1 MTTRVNCPLK
11 PGISCAR
18 TSEMVRSTPCPGCTA
33 AGSSGRS
40 RRPEPV
46 RAKLIGVVRVRD
58 GDRGLIR

>member
-1 MTTRVNCPLK
+1 MNCPLK

-18 TSEMVRSTPCPGCTA
+18 TSEMVESTPCPGCI
-33 AGSSGRS
+33 AGDANGRS

-58 GDRGLIR
+58 GDRGLMR